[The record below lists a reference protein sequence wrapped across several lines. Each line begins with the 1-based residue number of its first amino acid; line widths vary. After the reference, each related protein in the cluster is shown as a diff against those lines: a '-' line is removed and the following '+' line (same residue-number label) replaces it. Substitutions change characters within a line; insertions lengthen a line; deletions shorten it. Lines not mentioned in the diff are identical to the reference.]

1 MKNTLLIM
9 FLTQLFNFLKPETV
23 RKFIDSGLVWL
34 EQKIVASGNQYD
46 DTTVLPIIKLIR
58 TTLSIPESTEQ
69 TGSAVVLSS
78 KMTMISSLLSG
89 LFGAVSPEMLKGFI
103 DAGLDVVEN
112 TVQNSVSTYDDLIVL
127 PIVSLIRTSF
137 DIPDNDL
144 QLVTAELVK

>member
-23 RKFIDSGLVWL
+23 RKFIDSGLIWL
-34 EQKIVASGNQYD
+34 ENKIVASGNQYD

-58 TTLSIPESTEQ
+58 TTLSIPASTAQ
-69 TGSAVVLSS
+69 TGEVVVLTS
-78 KMTMISSLLSG
+78 KLTMISSLLSG
-89 LFGAVSPEMLKGFI
+89 LFGSISPEMLKGFI

-112 TVQNSVSTYDDLIVL
+112 TVQNSVSTYDDLVVL

>member
-34 EQKIVASGNQYD
+34 ENKIVASGNQYD

-58 TTLSIPESTEQ
+58 TTLSIPASTAQ
-69 TGSAVVLSS
+69 TGEAVVLSS
-78 KMTMISSLLSG
+78 KLTMISSLLSG
-89 LFGAVSPEMLKGFI
+89 LFGSISPEMLKGFI

-112 TVQNSVSTYDDLIVL
+112 TVQNSVSTYDDLVVL

>member
-1 MKNTLLIM
+1 M
-9 FLTQLFNFLKPETV
+9 FLTQLFNFLKPDTV

-34 EQKIVASGNQYD
+34 EKKIVASGNQYD

-58 TTLSIPESTEQ
+58 TTLSIPASTAQ
-69 TGSAVVLSS
+69 TGEAVVLNS
-78 KMTMISSLLSG
+78 KLTMISSLLSG
-89 LFGAVSPEMLKGFI
+89 LFGAISPEMLKGFI

-112 TVQNSVSTYDDLIVL
+112 TVQNSVTMYDDMIVL

>member
-1 MKNTLLIM
+1 M